1 MEMPGI
7 EFKRKIYDKI
17 VETGNIENGSFVV
30 FFLAD
35 PCNRE
40 HKNRTMVGNVRSL
53 LFYMAY
59 IKNNSYLKYYS
70 L

>member
-1 MEMPGI
+1 MKGARIMEMPGI

-40 HKNRTMVGNVRSL
+40 HKNRTMVDSVRPL
-53 LFYMAY
+53 GFTKQFDDN
-59 IKNNSYLKYYS
+59 I
-70 L
+70 